1 MAVSKEYQSPLGR
14 ILLAAEAGKLVGLWF
29 EGQKYFLGTLP
40 EAPLPGSD
48 PVFEE
53 TERWLDAYFAS
64 RDPGPLPPTAP
75 RGSEFRQRVWASLA
89 DIPYGQVT
97 TDGAIA
103 KELEKLTGR
112 RQSARAV
119 GGAVGHNPIS
129 IILPCHRV
137 VGTNGSL
144 TGYAGGVEIK
154 RALLSLEGVE
164 LTEGLLAR

>member
-1 MAVSKEYQSPLGR
+1 MERITARSNPLLTHIR
-14 ILLAAEAGKLVGLWF
+14 RLAADRGYRHECGEYLADSPKLLQEALLWDAELVNVVCGDGMELPPLPAGVRAVQVPADVMASVSPMRAPQGVLF
-29 EGQKYFLGTLP
+29 TCRIPTLP
-40 EAPLPGSD
+40 LP
-48 PVFEE
+48 
-53 TERWLDAYFAS
+53 
-64 RDPGPLPPTAP
+64 
-75 RGSEFRQRVWASLA
+75 
-89 DIPYGQVT
+89 
-97 TDGAIA
+97 
-103 KELEKLTGR
+103 EKLTGR

-164 LTEGLLAR
+164 LTEGLFAR